1 MPMTGWPFLNR
12 STTALLSMRT
22 PPATPLVVAAGALL
36 GTLVA
41 KGFGR
46 AEHRQ
51 CPLRRRSDTIDEAT
65 EIIAAVTAVGES
77 ARVILETIALQAQ
90 ALTGSEVAAAG
101 IGGDATSPFS
111 VWVEVGTSPEPVA
124 QSGPPRRSGLLAVL
138 SNENRAVRVRNARE
152 QFGDGGLPL
161 WHPAVT
167 TFLGVPIR
175 FRGRVV
181 GCLCL
186 ANKRDGSEF
195 TLEDQQLTEM
205 FAARAGGA
213 LEAARTT
220 DRSDTRAWMQAVID
234 QMPEG
239 VVLVDGRGRVTLQN
253 RALRTLVQ
261 SMPAP
266 AEDADSPAFELRF
279 TSGERLAPHD
289 APLVRAIANR
299 EVTVGRELLAP
310 GPADRLVRLLVS
322 AAPILRSDGVSDG
335 AVMVCQEVST
345 VRELQ
350 RVREEWASIV
360 AHELRQPIS
369 VITVKTSL
377 LLRGQLTRE
386 QRDSIEQIAR
396 SVQNLARMVT
406 DLMDAS
412 LLESDRLRV
421 TFDRLDLGEL
431 LVDVIG
437 RTPQASA
444 RTRTAL
450 PADKRLVVRGDAQ
463 RLEQVFSNLLSN
475 AVKYASPATDINV
488 DLSVTAGQALVRVT
502 NKGDPIPA
510 DELPFIFN
518 RFARARTARVRGAK
532 GLGLG
537 LYIAKGLVT
546 AHHARIWAESGPDST
561 SFHVALPLDGPPVPL
576 LPRPAG
582 DGAAAGRPSP

>member
-12 STTALLSMRT
+12 TTTGLLSMPT
-22 PPATPLVVAAGALL
+22 PPATSLVVAAGAIL
-36 GTLVA
+36 GALFVKA
-41 KGFGR
+41 FGR
-46 AEHRQ
+46 GARPQ
-51 CPLRRRSDTIDEAT
+51 CQLRRRSDIVDEAT
-65 EIIAAVTAVGES
+65 DIIAAVTAVGDS
-77 ARVILETIALQAQ
+77 ARIVLETIALQAQ
-90 ALTGSEVAAAG
+90 TLTGSEVAAAG
-101 IGGDATSPFS
+101 IGGNATSPFG
-111 VWVEVGTSPEPVA
+111 VWVEVGTSAEPA
-124 QSGPPRRSGLLAVL
+124 TPIDPPRRAGLLAVL
-138 SNENRAVRVRNARE
+138 SDENRAVRVRNARE
-152 QFGDGGLPL
+152 QFGDGLPL
-161 WHPAVT
+161 RHPTIT

-186 ANKRDGSEF
+186 ANKHDGSEF
-195 TLEDQQLTEM
+195 TLEDEQLAEM
-205 FAARAGGA
+205 FAARAAGA
-213 LEAARTT
+213 LEAARMIS
-220 DRSDTRAWMQAVID
+220 RSDSRPWMQAVID

-239 VVLVDGRGRVTLQN
+239 VVLVDGRGRVMLQN

-261 SMPAP
+261 AMPQSTN
-266 AEDADSPAFELRF
+266 DADSPAFELCF
-279 TSGERLAPHD
+279 TTGERLAPHD
-289 APLVRAIANR
+289 APLVRAMANR

-310 GPADRLVRLLVS
+310 GPADRPVPLLVS
-322 AAPILRSDGVSDG
+322 AAPILRSNGSQDG
-335 AVMVCQEVST
+335 AVMVCQEIST

-350 RVREEWASIV
+350 RVREEWASLV

-369 VITVKTSL
+369 VIAVKTSL
-377 LLRGQLTRE
+377 LLRGQLSRE
-386 QRDSIEQIAR
+386 QREGIEQIAR
-396 SVQNLARMVT
+396 SVKNLGRMVA

-421 TFDRLDLGEL
+421 TFERLDLGEL

-444 RTRTAL
+444 RTHTRL
-450 PADKRLVVRGDAQ
+450 PADTRLVVRGDAQ
-463 RLEQVFSNLLSN
+463 RLEQVFTNLLAN
-475 AVKYASPATDINV
+475 AVKYAAPATEINV

-502 NKGDPIPA
+502 NKGDPIPP

-518 RFARARTARVRGAK
+518 RFARASTARVRGAK

-576 LPRPAG
+576 LPRPAAN
-582 DGAAAGRPSP
+582 AATAGRAS